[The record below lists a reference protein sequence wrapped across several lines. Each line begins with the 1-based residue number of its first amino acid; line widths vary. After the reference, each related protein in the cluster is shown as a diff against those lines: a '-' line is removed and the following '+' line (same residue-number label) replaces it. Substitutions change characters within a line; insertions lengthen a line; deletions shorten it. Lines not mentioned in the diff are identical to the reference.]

1 LFYAGV
7 AGFCSILTFQHSS
20 TSKDQTSTPNIAICK
35 SVSVKKAVQK
45 GSGRCKKRAEVGW
58 KKSLTQHFH
67 HFFLRSK
74 KIMKRVISV
83 NYNSGDI
90 ETLHLNS
97 AKNLLGTPSEI
108 SQHSEACQLNLL
120 SPSGLS

>member
-1 LFYAGV
+1 
-7 AGFCSILTFQHSS
+7 
-20 TSKDQTSTPNIAICK
+20 
-35 SVSVKKAVQK
+35 
-45 GSGRCKKRAEVGW
+45 
-58 KKSLTQHFH
+58 
-67 HFFLRSK
+67 
-74 KIMKRVISV
+74 MKRVISV